1 MKAPAFILW
10 SLSHTEIKTNPL
22 SSATELLLSCSLI
35 STIKRVKERN
45 GILICLPSSL
55 YFFISLESYL
65 HSGWKSQKKSH
76 STLRAKRATFTFWV
90 DKSSL
95 KMPKKIHFGEFLKTR
110 ILPSNSV
117 TRQVTFNRE
126 KNGRKCQ
133 NINNQCDIL
142 SGFQTFWNYS
152 YYSLSFLK

>member
-1 MKAPAFILW
+1 MHNVWKSPK
-10 SLSHTEIKTNPL
+10 LSHPDGFVLVLHTWMVYWFNPPYD
-22 SSATELLLSCSLI
+22 TVVE
-35 STIKRVKERN
+35 
-45 GILICLPSSL
+45 
-55 YFFISLESYL
+55 
-65 HSGWKSQKKSH
+65 KSQKKSH
-76 STLRAKRATFTFWV
+76 TTLRAKRATFTFWV
-90 DKSSL
+90 DNSSL

-117 TRQVTFNRE
+117 TRQFTFNRG

-152 YYSLSFLK
+152 YYSLSFLKLYIFHAFLALFHLIVLLGHMRAIR